1 MTEQKRTIFHLIIG
15 TIGTVAGLL
24 LVNAFNQSV
33 LMGFPIATRMVLG
46 ICTYWLIAA
55 VPFVIMLLAKDKPGD
70 YGFAKEK
77 TGYQIIV
84 GIVVGLGMSVVFTL
98 IPSLLGKNEWVNNGH
113 NYQEWWQFVYEF
125 VYCIAAI
132 GLVEE
137 FVFRGF
143 VFNKI
148 KALSGSNKVAIA
160 GSSVLFGLFHFLS
173 GNVIQF
179 IMTAFLGVIFCL
191 CREKIKNCTLLSLI
205 IAHGVYDAMI
215 TVWGFVFK

>member
-1 MTEQKRTIFHLIIG
+1 MTEQKRTIFHLLIG
-15 TIGTVAGLL
+15 IIGTVAGLL
-24 LVNAFNQSV
+24 AVNAFNQHL
-33 LMGFPIATRMVLG
+33 LMSFPLGTRMVLM
-46 ICTYWLIAA
+46 ICAYWLIAV
-55 VPFVIMLLAKDKPGD
+55 VPFGIMLFAKDRLCD

-77 TGYQIIV
+77 IVQQITVGVIV
-84 GIVVGLGMSVVFTL
+84 GLCMSVVFTL
-98 IPSLLGKNEWVNNGH
+98 VPSLFGKNDWVNNGH
-113 NYQEWWQFVYEF
+113 NYQKWWEFVYEF
-125 VYCIAAI
+125 VYCIAAV

-148 KALSGSNKVAIA
+148 KAFSGSNKVAIA

-173 GNVIQF
+173 GNVIQL

-191 CREKIKNCTLLSLI
+191 CREKIKNCTLLSVI

-215 TVWGFVFK
+215 TVWGFVF

>member
-1 MTEQKRTIFHLIIG
+1 MTEKKRTILHLIVG
-15 TIGTVAGLL
+15 TVGTVASLL
-24 LVNAFNQSV
+24 AANAFSQYV
-33 LMGFPIATRMVLG
+33 LMSLQLGARMVLM
-46 ICTYWLIAA
+46 ICAYWLIAI
-55 VPFVIMLLAKDKPGD
+55 VPFAIMIFAKDRLND
-70 YGFAKEK
+70 YGFNKEK
-77 TGYQIIV
+77 IGYQVIV
-84 GIVVGLGMSVVFTL
+84 GIMVGLCMSAVFTL
-98 IPSLLGKNEWVNNGH
+98 VPSLLGKNEWVNNGH
-113 NYQEWWQFVYEF
+113 NYQEWWQFVCEF

-173 GNVIQF
+173 GNIIQL

-191 CREKIKNCTLLSLI
+191 CKEKIKNCTLLSVI

-215 TVWGFVFK
+215 TVWGFVF